1 MYHATVHFPHR
12 SNSLKYNR
20 IWYYFRWQTV
30 RNLFIIIPVPGN
42 VSTDK
47 TILIKQLWRNY
58 TKLKHLLQQL
68 LQLWEKAYYCN

>member
-20 IWYYFRWQTV
+20 TWYYFHWQTV